1 MGGVPITNKQYN
13 MKWYNNKWI
22 YIAVIIVLIISL
34 YLIFKQ
40 SSVYYNYQELLKS
53 ENIILKKEIDSLTIE
68 YNELKNKKDKV
79 VIIRERISTKDQDE
93 KIAFLENELR
103 KLKIRRDTIIT
114 EDTPEG
120 LLEYFK
126 KFR

>member
-1 MGGVPITNKQYN
+1 

-22 YIAVIIVLIISL
+22 YIAVIIILIISL